1 MTFRVAVLF
10 PAWVEF
16 YHGLFLENYGG
27 GRKNMPVE
35 VICIDHVFVPVQDL
49 AAAEA
54 FYDKVMR
61 VLGFRKGP
69 VSDKVSPRA
78 RYDNRHLTYW
88 IVAREDASG
97 EAGTGQSAPSH
108 LCFRVVD
115 EEAVDRACR
124 ELRAAGIDAT
134 EPQAYTQYSPD
145 YYATFFSDPDGL
157 LLEVINFNGRRRRR
171 MFDWDTHQA

>member
-1 MTFRVAVLF
+1 MS
-10 PAWVEF
+10 
-16 YHGLFLENYGG
+16 
-27 GRKNMPVE
+27 VE
-35 VICIDHVFVPVQDL
+35 VICIDHIFIPVHDL

-54 FYDKVMR
+54 FYDNVMP

-88 IVAREDASG
+88 IVAREGASAEPSG
-97 EAGTGQSAPSH
+97 RRSAPSH

-124 ELRAAGIDAT
+124 ELRAAGIEAT

-171 MFDWDTHQA
+171 MFDWDSHQA